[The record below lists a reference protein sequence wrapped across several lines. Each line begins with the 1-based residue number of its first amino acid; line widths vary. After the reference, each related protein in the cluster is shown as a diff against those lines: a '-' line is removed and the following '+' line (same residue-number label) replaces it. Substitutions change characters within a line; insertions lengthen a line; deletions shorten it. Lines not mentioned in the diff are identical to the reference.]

1 MENPERR
8 IVVCLD
14 GSSRSDQLGRQA
26 AALARRLG
34 ARLIGLRGLHR
45 PFPSPPETFARGAG
59 AIHEVLEHQAQQ
71 EQALVAAARRAFDA
85 LVQPYGAP
93 ADFRPAWDDDP
104 DVTGFAT
111 AGDLIVVG
119 HPRLPG
125 LSEALSADRLLLRCA
140 RPVLIVPTDWTRSI
154 GNRVLIGWNGSRA
167 ARQAAEDALPLIA
180 ADARATILLVDQAA
194 PAETAAELA
203 ASLRVRGVDAAVKTL
218 DSGAASVAGTIIEAA
233 DEWAADLIVL
243 GGYSRSP
250 TVEKVFG
257 GVTRS
262 LLGAVTRPLLLSHL
276 PHDLRRTIDGDRGA
290 AHADEVSRPS
300 SG

>member
-1 MENPERR
+1 MDNSVHR

-14 GSSRSDQLGRQA
+14 GSPQGERLGRLA

-34 ARLIGLRGLHR
+34 VKLIGLCGLHR
-45 PFPSPPETFARGAG
+45 PFPSPSETFARGAG
-59 AIHEVLEHQAQQ
+59 AIHEVLELQAQQ

-85 LVQPYGAP
+85 LVQPFGAP

-104 DVTGFAT
+104 EVTGFAT

-125 LSEALSADRLLLRCA
+125 LSEALSADRLLLRSA
-140 RPVLIVPTDWTRSI
+140 RPVLIVPADWTRDI
-154 GNRVLIGWNGSRA
+154 GGRVMIGWNGSPA
-167 ARQAAEDALPLIA
+167 ARHAIDDALPLIA
-180 ADARATILLVDQAA
+180 ADASTTILVVDR
-194 PAETAAELA
+194 A
-203 ASLRVRGVDAAVKTL
+203 ASPGATTELEAALQARGVSAAVKSL
-218 DSGAASVAGTIIEAA
+218 DSRAAPVAGTIIEAA
-233 DEWAADLIVL
+233 DEWDADLVVL

-262 LLGAVTRPLLLSHL
+262 LLASATRPLLLSHV
-276 PHDLRRTIDGDRGA
+276 PHEVRKAVARDRDPTPTGGA
-290 AHADEVSRPS
+290 PRPS
-300 SG
+300 FR

>member
-1 MENPERR
+1 MGNSIRR

-14 GSSRSDQLGRQA
+14 SSSGSDRLGRQA

-34 ARLIGLRGLHR
+34 ASLIGLRGLHR

-71 EQALVAAARRAFDA
+71 EQALVGAARRAFDA
-85 LVQPYGAP
+85 LVQPFGAP
-93 ADFRPAWDDDP
+93 AEFRAAWDDDP
-104 DVTGFAT
+104 DVTAFAT

-140 RPVLIVPTDWTRSI
+140 RPVLIVPTDWTGDI
-154 GNRVLIGWNGSRA
+154 GGRVLIGWNGSRA
-167 ARQAAEDALPLIA
+167 ARQAVDDALPLIA
-180 ADARATILLVDQAA
+180 ADALATVLVVDQAV
-194 PAETAAELA
+194 PPPSLVELTAALQT
-203 ASLRVRGVDAAVKTL
+203 RGVRTAAKAVE
-218 DSGAASVAGTIIEAA
+218 SHAASVTRVIVETA
-233 DEWAADLIVL
+233 DDLDADLVVL

-250 TVEKVFG
+250 TVERLFG

-262 LLGAVTRPLLLSHL
+262 LLAATSRPLLLSHV
-276 PHDLRRTIDGDRGA
+276 PDDVRKAIAADRHSGTAPKAEITPGD
-290 AHADEVSRPS
+290 
-300 SG
+300 